1 MSEKIEILVT
11 GVAQQ
16 QVFPTQSGKDQLL
29 MQLNRVDSFV
39 GADAKLNINPL
50 YKKKTDWA
58 EKQRHFRHLRVVC
71 CRCCWNISDISAQQK
86 ADFSTCA
93 A

>member
-50 YKKKTDWA
+50 YKKKSRETA
-58 EKQRHFRHLRVVC
+58 TFPSSAC
-71 CRCCWNISDISAQQK
+71 CLLSLLLEHI
-86 ADFSTCA
+86 
-93 A
+93 